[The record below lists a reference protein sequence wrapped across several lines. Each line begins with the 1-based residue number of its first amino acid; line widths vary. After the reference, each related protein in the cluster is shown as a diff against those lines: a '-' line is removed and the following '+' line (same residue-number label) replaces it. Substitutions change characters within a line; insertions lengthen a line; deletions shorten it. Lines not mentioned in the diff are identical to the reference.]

1 MRLLSGCEEETGEAG
16 FELGLKLKLSPAGAT
31 VCLIGDLGCGKTVFT
46 KGLARAM
53 GLDPRDVASASFTI
67 IAEYEETSPPFC
79 HIDLYRLQ
87 GGEDLDAL
95 GIYEYMGAPWV
106 TAVEWADRLPQV
118 DLEDAVVVRISFVN
132 QDTREIIIEGHD

>member
-1 MRLLSGCEEETGEAG
+1 MRLLAQSEEETEEAG
-16 FELGLKLKLSPAGAT
+16 FELGLKLKSSPTGAT
-31 VCLIGDLGCGKTVFT
+31 VCLIGDLGSGKTVFT
-46 KGLARAM
+46 KGIARAL
-53 GLDPRDVASASFTI
+53 GLDPREVASASYTI

-106 TAVEWADRLPQV
+106 TAVEWADRLPPD
-118 DLEDAVVVRISFVN
+118 DLLGAVVVRTTFVN